1 MEKRLGEGAGC
12 ATAGLARCLPR
23 NFITNREWQ
32 LERRAT
38 LLFFVPDGLSIF
50 GGLKKN
56 FTDLFL
62 TFPSG

>member
-1 MEKRLGEGAGC
+1 MGWLRHSGAGEVF
-12 ATAGLARCLPR
+12 TAK
-23 NFITNREWQ
+23 FHHKQEWQ

-38 LLFFVPDGLSIF
+38 LLFFLPDGLSIF
-50 GGLKKN
+50 GGLKKI